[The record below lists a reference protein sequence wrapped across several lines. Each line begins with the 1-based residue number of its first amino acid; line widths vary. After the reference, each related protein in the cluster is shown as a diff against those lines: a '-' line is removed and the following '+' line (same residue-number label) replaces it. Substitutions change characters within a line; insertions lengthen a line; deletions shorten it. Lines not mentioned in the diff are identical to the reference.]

1 VVWPWEDHNG
11 FHRKTITDSTTSTL
25 VPEHSRTFFSLRIRV
40 LRGYQNGP
48 RICSSSL
55 INSFYLSYSCRKAAR
70 FFQRSLRNCVHA
82 KMDVYHVYFSSKRGA
97 PAQLVRGLRAGH
109 EDVSAP
115 DLSRY
120 PVADDVTFLNP
131 NTITLGQLQQL
142 RQFFRRSPS
151 FLSSKKS
158 DDACAMRSVS
168 SSQIGVLLIGVE
180 FP

>member
-1 VVWPWEDHNG
+1 MSKRFIPAEEVSHLNAAWLVLVDHSKG
-11 FHRKTITDSTTSTL
+11 CQT
-25 VPEHSRTFFSLRIRV
+25 P
-40 LRGYQNGP
+40 
-48 RICSSSL
+48 
-55 INSFYLSYSCRKAAR
+55 
-70 FFQRSLRNCVHA
+70 VHA

-168 SSQIGVLLIGVE
+168 SSQIGVLL
-180 FP
+180 